1 MWRTGTL
8 ERQKLVLIV
17 RDRRRRGAKHPE
29 YRELDV
35 SLLKMSLPH
44 TVVKRG
50 VEFTVQQTN
59 GSNAEAGKSWIC
71 PVCVISIE
79 PGLMHTVAW
88 DTHRGVQTR
97 RHFHNHC
104 FKIFDGLLP

>member
-1 MWRTGTL
+1 MWSTSSFQRA
-8 ERQKLVLIV
+8 QLVLNM
-17 RDRRRRGAKHPE
+17 RARRRRGSKEPQ
-29 YRELDV
+29 YRELDF
-35 SLLKMSLPH
+35 SMLKMSLPH

-59 GSNAEAGKSWIC
+59 GANAEEGKSWLC
-71 PVCVISIE
+71 PVCVIAIE
-79 PGLMHTVAW
+79 PGLNHTVAW

>member
-1 MWRTGTL
+1 MWCTGSL
-8 ERQKLVLIV
+8 KRPQLVLNV
-17 RDRRRRGAKHPE
+17 RGKRRRGAPE
-29 YRELDV
+29 PQYRELDF
-35 SLLKMSLPH
+35 SMLKMSLPH

-50 VEFTVQQTN
+50 VEFTVQQTS
-59 GSNAEAGKSWIC
+59 GSNAEEGKSWVC

-79 PGLMHTVAW
+79 PGVMHTVAW